1 MRRLQILKKT
11 QGIILIIS
19 SKYSNSNP
27 TIDDL
32 KSEVNNF
39 QNYNYDIFK
48 QRNKNISDNILKS
61 KQSGNDEKVEIS
73 SKTLDKLKSLIEEDE
88 KVKENYKNPNTNTE
102 EFQEVEENFEVK
114 EVIVNRPLKNFVWGL
129 GQQTKQKK
137 CIIYF

>member
-11 QGIILIIS
+11 QGIILIIN

-32 KSEVNNF
+32 KSEVNKF

-61 KQSGNDEKVEIS
+61 KQSGNEERVEIS

-88 KVKENYKNPNTNTE
+88 KVNENYKNPNTNTE
-102 EFQEVEENFEVK
+102 EFQEAEENIEEK

-137 CIIYF
+137 CIF